1 MRSIIDAARVDE
13 HYKKEGHGRFSA
25 INSEIYKNRSTNYLT
40 KTENDWETI
49 ARSGNGNRKP
59 EVSSIIIEYRVL
71 YYFSIVSIN
80 QSINQSWIYIAYTR
94 KASNA
99 LPVYTRVFAATLT
112 CTVI

>member
-1 MRSIIDAARVDE
+1 MRSIIDAARVDG

-40 KTENDWETI
+40 ETENDWETI